1 MRAQQVLQL
10 THSAH
15 FTVDAK
21 FNLKAPELKT
31 FHGFSTGLEA
41 FSNQTQPVTNFGGG
55 ARKISK
61 QRTKGLN
68 VPIPTS
74 YDRNTSWN
82 PLATIFKWSRGSV
95 NVTREAPR
103 TSDFG
108 GVGITEGVR
117 PEFPAEATPHFP

>member
-21 FNLKAPELKT
+21 FNPKAPELKT

-55 ARKISK
+55 GAKGIK
-61 QRTKGLN
+61 KKRTKGLN

-95 NVTREAPR
+95 IVTREAPK

-108 GVGITEGVR
+108 GVGITM
-117 PEFPAEATPHFP
+117 PHFP